1 MNTATS
7 RTSPLRRTGLVAGVA
22 VSALA
27 VLAPIASAQS
37 LVPGN
42 QQVALTNET
51 NEQLPYKSHL
61 NSTAQV
67 VSNDGRF
74 VVFATD
80 APLVPWDDNDIDDVY
95 LRDTGDDITVLVSE
109 RNGFEGN
116 DFSFEPTISADGRYV
131 AFSTFADNLV
141 AHDRNESVLDVV
153 VRDMQTGRIRKVS
166 VTSDERQ
173 RNANSFFP
181 VISDDGTAVSFQTFG
196 RFGPRDKD
204 RTEDVYVR
212 YLGRGVTRQ
221 ASLLPAIDRDV
232 RGPVLNGDIS
242 GNGNV
247 VVFGNANHLWARNIR
262 TGETIRFWHEP
273 DSPPCQPFPMGS
285 AGRPAISADGRF
297 AAFASC
303 GTDLPGEN
311 GEYADVYR
319 INLATGK
326 IIRVHRAG
334 NGNSFLPSLSRT
346 GRFVGFGSEA
356 DNLVPRDTDGSGPDG
371 FLADLRERTV
381 TRVSDAPDG
390 SHGNGPSAGNDV
402 AISTDGR
409 ALAYVSYASNLVPG
423 DEHDLSEVFVW
434 RR

>member
-1 MNTATS
+1 MRAV
-7 RTSPLRRTGLVAGVA
+7 TSPVRRTTLGAGLAIVALVVA
-22 VSALA
+22 APTAGAQLLA
-27 VLAPIASAQS
+27 Q
-37 LVPGN
+37 GN
-42 QQVALTNET
+42 QQVALANGSDA
-51 NEQLPYKSHL
+51 QLPYESHL
-61 NSTAQV
+61 NGTAQV
-67 VSNDGRF
+67 TSHDGRY

-131 AFSTFADNLV
+131 AFTTWADNLV

-153 VRDMQTGRIRKVS
+153 VRDMQTGKIRKVS
-166 VTSDERQ
+166 VSSDERQ
-173 RNANSFFP
+173 RNAASFFP
-181 VISDDGTAVSFQTFG
+181 VISDDGNAVSFQTFG
-196 RFGPRDKD
+196 RFGPRDRD
-204 RTEDVYVR
+204 RKEDVYVR

-221 ASLLPAIDRDV
+221 ASLLPAVDRDI

-242 GNGNV
+242 GNGRV

-262 TGETIRFWHEP
+262 TGETIRFHHEP

-285 AGRPAISADGRF
+285 AGRPAISGDGRF

-303 GTDLPGEN
+303 ATDLPGEN

-319 INLATGK
+319 IHLGTGK
-326 IIRVHRAG
+326 IVRVHRAG
-334 NGNSFLPSLSRT
+334 AGNSYLPSLSRT

-356 DNLVPRDTDGSGPDG
+356 DNLVPRDDEALGPDA
-371 FLADLRERTV
+371 FVVDLRHGV
-381 TRVSDAPDG
+381 LSRVSDGHDG
-390 SHGNGPSAGNDV
+390 SHANGPSASNDV
-402 AISTDGR
+402 AISGNGR
-409 ALAYVSYASNLVPG
+409 VLAYVSYASNLVAG
-423 DEHDLSEVFVW
+423 DEHDFPEVFVW